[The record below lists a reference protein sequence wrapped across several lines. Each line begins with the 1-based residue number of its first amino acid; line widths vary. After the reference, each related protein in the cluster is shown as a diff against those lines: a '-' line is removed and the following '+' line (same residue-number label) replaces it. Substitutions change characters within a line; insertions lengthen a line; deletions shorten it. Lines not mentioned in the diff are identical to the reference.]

1 MKPHLLIRLNQ
12 TIFNI
17 EQILGLR
24 NLDGSIDEL
33 DPQEVSWIV
42 ENLELLYELKGILE

>member
-1 MKPHLLIRLNQ
+1 MQPYLLSRLNQ

-24 NLDGSIDEL
+24 NLDGGIGEL
-33 DPQEVSWIV
+33 DENEVSWIQ
-42 ENLELLYELKGILE
+42 ENLELLYEIKEIIE